1 MNNKML
7 FIDSVLAKSILI
19 SSTLLCAIGQNTALS
34 ASMIPDHIVI
44 EKMTHC
50 YAAPE
55 IGPSHVIFDQ
65 HTNKLGGW
73 SHIIK
78 YPDDFSG
85 LTFDSNAYRI
95 DSSNV
100 ITDNICQSLSV
111 YETILVK
118 KYADWDKQHA
128 NGLLSTFDNEDIT
141 LGDIKDIVIEL
152 KINSEKINIPDKQS
166 YLSAYSPYTDTSNL
180 LEMDQG
186 MVNLGITL
194 YGEHDADQSIET
206 FNGMINLELNQ
217 YESADHWLRIVI
229 PAESLNYFLQ
239 KDYTNTETDPT
250 VHLADKI
257 VGIRLNPETRNTKV
271 LRNYIQDDFTDSIPE
286 SYKEIGI
293 SIRQMSVRLNEDNQ
307 FWWGDNPLYPKPI
320 EGANCFTD
328 GATGFAASYGED

>member
-1 MNNKML
+1 MKNKML
-7 FIDSVLAKSILI
+7 FTASILAKSILI
-19 SSTLLCAIGQNTALS
+19 SSTLLCAIGPNTALS
-34 ASMIPDHIVI
+34 VSLIPDHIVI

-50 YAAPE
+50 NVAPE
-55 IGPSHVIFDQ
+55 IGPSHVIFNQ
-65 HTNKLGGW
+65 YTNKLDGW
-73 SHIIK
+73 SHIVE
-78 YPDDFSG
+78 YPDDFPG
-85 LTFDSNAYRI
+85 LTFDSDAYRI

-111 YETILVK
+111 YDAILVK
-118 KYADWDKQHA
+118 KYADWDKQHT
-128 NGLLSTFDNEDIT
+128 NGLLSTFDNEDLT
-141 LGDIKDIVIEL
+141 FGDIKDIVIEL
-152 KINSEKINIPDKQS
+152 KINSEKTNIPDKQS
-166 YLSAYSPYTDTSNL
+166 YLSTYSPYTDTSNL

-194 YGEHDADQSIET
+194 YGENDADQSIET

-217 YESADHWLRIVI
+217 YESADRWLRIVI

-250 VHLADKI
+250 VHLADKL
-257 VGIRLNPETRNTKV
+257 VGIRINPETRNTKV

-320 EGANCFTD
+320 EDANCSTD
-328 GATGFAASYGED
+328 GTNDRELSARF